1 MFKKY
6 KLMFSY
12 IKTIKEVLP
21 KINEYF
27 KINEQMYPFTFT
39 ELKLDNIYRI
49 YTVVN
54 FPPNTVKTTQTYGHL
69 YLDNETNKFLK
80 VLNDELK
87 KYGLFELIGLVKA
100 DRIGENNVLIVIEY
114 RLLNIG
120 KIYRNLII
128 GALGL
133 TSLLGLY
140 LFL

>member
-12 IKTIKEVLP
+12 MKTIKEVLP

-27 KINEQMYPFTFT
+27 KINEQMYPFSFT

-80 VLNDELK
+80 VLNNELK

-100 DRIGENNVLIVIEY
+100 DRIGENNVLIIIEY

-120 KIYRNLII
+120 KIYRNLIL
-128 GALGL
+128 GAI
-133 TSLLGLY
+133 SLISLFGLY